1 MCVLPIER
9 FRFLIGLIPCVAA
22 LLMCGCGETNTAADR
37 GRQPGEVPTIAA
49 STLVVDLQRWPTV
62 VRCQGSL
69 FPDEQAVVGAK
80 VGGRVDSV
88 HVEIGDAVE
97 QADPLA
103 TLDQQEAQ
111 LRVLQAEAQLR
122 QARSTVGLSEGQSA
136 ENLDPVNAAPVREAK
151 AVWDE
156 GVAAF
161 KRAKMLKDRD
171 AFSDA
176 EFDQAAAVEQ
186 VGQAQYAS
194 SLNSVAE
201 SLALI
206 GVREAEL
213 SIARQQLA
221 DAIVR
226 SPFSGY
232 VQQRQTA
239 PGAYVATGQPIAVVV
254 RTTPLRFRGAVPE
267 RFAQSL
273 RLGQEV
279 RLTIQSVSTPVV
291 AAVTRISPMLDSRSR
306 TLMFEAEIPNEDQ
319 QLRTGLFAEAEVVID
334 PDATAIVLPE
344 SSIVEFAGNQK
355 VWRVIEGVASEHT
368 ITTSERRAGF
378 RRVAEGLEIGDRI
391 LIDGDQGL
399 VAMVIEPPANSS
411 VASKSES
418 TIEYRGRDVNSLQR
432 EQPTERRILS
442 EPPELPADDDAGSRK
457 SS

>member
-1 MCVLPIER
+1 MPNER
-9 FRFLIGLIPCVAA
+9 FRFLIGLVPWVAA
-22 LLMCGCGETNTAADR
+22 LIMGGCGERTKVGERDR
-37 GRQPGEVPTIAA
+37 RPVALATIAA
-49 STLVVDLQRWPTV
+49 ATYVVDLQSWPTV

-69 FPDEQAVVGAK
+69 LPDEQVVVGAK
-80 VGGRVDSV
+80 VGGRVDNV

-97 QADPLA
+97 QGDPLA

-136 ENLDPVNAAPVREAK
+136 ESLNPINAAPVREAK

-161 KRAKMLKDRD
+161 KRAKMLKDRN

-232 VQQRQTA
+232 VQQRETA

-254 RTTPLRFRGAVPE
+254 RTSPLRFRGAVPE

-279 RLTIQSVSTPVV
+279 RLAIQSVATPVI
-291 AAVTRISPMLDSRSR
+291 AAVTRISPMLDPRSR
-306 TLMFEAEIPNEDQ
+306 TLMFEAEIPNDDQ

-344 SSIVEFAGNQK
+344 SAIVEFAGNQK
-355 VWRVIEGVASEHT
+355 VWRVIEGAASEHT
-368 ITTSERRAGF
+368 ILASERRGGF
-378 RRVAEGLEIGDRI
+378 RRVAEGLGIGDRI
-391 LIDGDQGL
+391 VIDGEQGL
-399 VAMVIEPPANSS
+399 AAMVIDPPANSS
-411 VASKSES
+411 VASKSERAHES
-418 TIEYRGRDVNSLQR
+418 RGRDVNTLKCD
-432 EQPTERRILS
+432 PTS
-442 EPPELPADDDAGSRK
+442 EGKTPSESPGLRVTDGSIDQK